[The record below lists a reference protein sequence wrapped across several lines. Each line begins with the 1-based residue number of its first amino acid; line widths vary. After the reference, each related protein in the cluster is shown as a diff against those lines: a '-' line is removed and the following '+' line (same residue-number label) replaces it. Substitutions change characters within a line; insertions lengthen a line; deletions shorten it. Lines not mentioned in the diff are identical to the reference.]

1 MPNPYEAWGV
11 MMLNETKKNKNG
23 KLLAWGDKYRIFV
36 LFALVF
42 IFMSLFAPRFFNVFN
57 LTAIMK
63 TVAMNACVAIG
74 FTIVMICGQL
84 DLSIGTVITF
94 AGVLALSLKQYLGYG
109 GSVPVAIAAGILVG
123 LVNGLLVAKA
133 KINSFIVTLG
143 TMTIL
148 QGAIYTI
155 TGGNSISLSTPD
167 AFAVSDFLAKQLLPL
182 VTPRI
187 LITVSLVVIVEL
199 FLRRTQA
206 GRNFYLVGGN
216 KNTAW
221 LAGIKTDNYLIA
233 AFILSSALAAVGGV
247 FFAMESSAATL
258 KLGDQSLMYV
268 ISATII
274 GGTAMS
280 GGKGGV
286 FRTVIAI
293 LTLEMLYTGIILF
306 GLGNEVKIFI
316 AGLILA
322 FVVLYEA
329 YAVYKHEKEV
339 GKRPELVREI
349 MDKAAKAA
357 SSSSS

>member
-1 MPNPYEAWGV
+1 MP
-11 MMLNETKKNKNG
+11 
-23 KLLAWGDKYRIFV
+23 KLKIAGSNDNRALAWVDKYRIFL
-36 LFALVF
+36 LFIVVF
-42 IFMSLFAPRFFNVFN
+42 AFMSILAPRFFNVFN
-57 LTAIMK
+57 LTSIMR

-94 AGVLALSLKQYLGYG
+94 AGVLGLSLKGPLGYAV
-109 GSVPVAIAAGILVG
+109 SVPIAIAAGALVG
-123 LVNGLLVAKA
+123 LFNGVLIAKA

-148 QGAIYTI
+148 QGSIYTL
-155 TGGNSISLSTPD
+155 TGGNTISLSTPD
-167 AFAVSDFLAKQLLPL
+167 AFAISDFLAKPLLPL

-187 LITVSLVVIVEL
+187 IITAVLVVIFEL

-221 LAGIKTDNYLIA
+221 LAGINTDAYLIL
-233 AFILSSALAAVGGV
+233 AFVLSGTLAAVGGV

-258 KLGDQSLMYV
+258 KMGDQSLMYV

-280 GGKGGV
+280 GGKGGILRSV
-286 FRTVIAI
+286 VAI

-322 FVVLYEA
+322 IVVLYEA
-329 YAVYKHEKEV
+329 YAFYKHEKEV
-339 GKRPELVREI
+339 GKRPELVKELV
-349 MDKAAKAA
+349 KAA
-357 SSSSS
+357 SDGAKSAAT

>member
-1 MPNPYEAWGV
+1 MHND
-11 MMLNETKKNKNG
+11 NKARAGNMR
-23 KLLAWGDKYRIFV
+23 LAWVDKYRIFL

-42 IFMSLFAPRFFNVFN
+42 LFMSVFAPRFFNVFN
-57 LTAIMK
+57 LTSIMK

-94 AGVLALSLKQYLGYG
+94 SGVLGLTLKGTLGYG
-109 GSVPVAIAAGILVG
+109 GSVPVAIAAGALVG
-123 LVNGLLVAKA
+123 LFNGILVAKA

-148 QGAIYTI
+148 QGAIYTL
-155 TGGNSISLSTPD
+155 TGGNTVSLSTPD
-167 AFAVSDFLAKQLLPL
+167 AFAVSDFLAKPLLPL

-187 LITVSLVVIVEL
+187 LITVALVALFEV
-199 FLRRTQA
+199 FLRRTQS

-221 LAGIKTDNYLIA
+221 LAGIKTDGYTIIA
-233 AFILSSALAAVGGV
+233 FMLSSALAAVGGV

-258 KLGDQSLMYV
+258 KMGDQSLMYV

-286 FRTVIAI
+286 VRTVVAI

-322 FVVLYEA
+322 TVVLYEA

-339 GKRPELVREI
+339 GKRPELVKEL
-349 MDKAAKAA
+349 A
-357 SSSSS
+357 SRTPA

>member
-1 MPNPYEAWGV
+1 MR
-11 MMLNETKKNKNG
+11 NEKKAMSGNR
-23 KLLAWGDKYRIFV
+23 LLALVDKYRIFI
-36 LFALVF
+36 LFVLVF
-42 IFMSLFAPRFFNVFN
+42 GVMTLFAPRFFNVFN
-57 LTAIMK
+57 LTSIMK
-63 TVAMNACVAIG
+63 VVAMNACVAIG

-94 AGVLALSLKQYLGYG
+94 AGVLGLSLKGPLGYAV
-109 GSVPVAIAAGILVG
+109 SVPVAIAAGALVG
-123 LVNGLLVAKA
+123 LFNGLLVTKA

-155 TGGNSISLSTPD
+155 TGGNTISLSTPD
-167 AFAVSDFLAKQLLPL
+167 AFAVSDFLAKPLLPL

-187 LITVSLVVIVEL
+187 LITAALVVVFEM
-199 FLRRTQA
+199 FLRKTQA

-216 KNTAW
+216 RNTAW
-221 LAGIKTDNYLIA
+221 LAGIKTDRYLIA
-233 AFILSSALAAVGGV
+233 AFVLSGTMAAIGGV

-286 FRTVIAI
+286 FRTVVAI

-322 FVVLYEA
+322 TVVLYEA
-329 YAVYKHEKEV
+329 YAVYKHDKEV
-339 GKRPELVREI
+339 GKRPELVKELEAGGPAPGGASGSG
-349 MDKAAKAA
+349 AAAGR
-357 SSSSS
+357 

>member
-1 MPNPYEAWGV
+1 MP
-11 MMLNETKKNKNG
+11 
-23 KLLAWGDKYRIFV
+23 KLKIAGSNDNRALAWVDKYRIFL
-36 LFALVF
+36 LFIVVF
-42 IFMSLFAPRFFNVFN
+42 IFMSILAPRFFNVFN
-57 LTAIMK
+57 LTSIMR

-94 AGVLALSLKQYLGYG
+94 AGVLGLSLKGPLGYAV
-109 GSVPVAIAAGILVG
+109 SVPIAIAAGALVG
-123 LVNGLLVAKA
+123 LFNGVLIAKA

-148 QGAIYTI
+148 QGSIYTL
-155 TGGNSISLSTPD
+155 TGGNTISLSTPD
-167 AFAVSDFLAKQLLPL
+167 AFAISDFLAKPLLPL

-187 LITVSLVVIVEL
+187 IITAVLVVIFEL

-221 LAGIKTDNYLIA
+221 LAGINTDAYLIL
-233 AFILSSALAAVGGV
+233 AFVLSGTLAAVGGV

-258 KLGDQSLMYV
+258 KMGDQSLMYV

-280 GGKGGV
+280 GGKGGILRSV
-286 FRTVIAI
+286 VAI

-322 FVVLYEA
+322 IVVLYEA
-329 YAVYKHEKEV
+329 YAFYKHEKEV
-339 GKRPELVREI
+339 GKRPELVKELV
-349 MDKAAKAA
+349 KAA
-357 SSSSS
+357 SDGAKTAAT